1 MLANQSSGSANGLV
15 SWYGTPGNGET
26 GDINTTRVRGPAEQD
41 SLPALIASITEADRG
56 KPAFWSSV
64 VDFFVEGLA
73 ACGTSLHP
81 VIFFMEQPVSLDL
94 ERGAVRRTP
103 AGYGVTSA
111 DDGSSK
117 REREIGKA
125 VAALERLDDQTLH
138 GLGIRH
144 RSHIEQTVR
153 YCHDC

>member
-1 MLANQSSGSANGLV
+1 MLAKQSSGSANGLV
-15 SWYGTPGNGET
+15 SWYDTPGNGET
-26 GDINTTRVRGPAEQD
+26 RDINTTRVRGPSEQH
-41 SLPALIASITEADRG
+41 SLLAVIAPITEADRG

-81 VIFFMEQPVSLDL
+81 VMFFMEQPVSLDL
-94 ERGAVRRTP
+94 ERGTVPRTP
-103 AGYGVTSA
+103 DGYGVTFAYES
-111 DDGSSK
+111 SSK
-117 REREIGKA
+117 REREIRKA
-125 VAALERLDDQTLH
+125 VAALERLDDRTLH

>member
-1 MLANQSSGSANGLV
+1 MLAKQSSGSANGPV
-15 SWYGTPGNGET
+15 SWYGIPGNGET
-26 GDINTTRVRGPAEQD
+26 GDINTTRVRGPAEPD
-41 SLPALIASITEADRG
+41 SLPAVIASITEADRG
-56 KPAFWSSV
+56 KPAFWLSV

-81 VIFFMEQPVSLDL
+81 VMFFMEQPVSLDL
-94 ERGAVRRTP
+94 ERGTARRTP

-111 DDGSSK
+111 DDSSRK

-125 VAALERLDDQTLH
+125 VAALEKLDDRTLH